1 MNKKLKLILL
11 SFLSIYLIGIFFID
25 NPVSTHAEKKIEDM
39 RKDFDKKKK
48 SSKKNKDKSKKKT
61 IKLNKLGDFQLD
73 GANVSPTKAVVKN
86 NKLSLFLDW
95 RNDNGYSDETS
106 FNGSGVTVSLSQNNQ
121 ELESNYSDLLE
132 NTNSQLYQ
140 KIKKNTSLEMDF
152 DYKLIDK
159 KSPVTVKLIPLEGEV
174 KEFTF
179 KLK

>member
-1 MNKKLKLILL
+1 MNKALKLFLV

-25 NPVSTHAEKKIEDM
+25 NSVSAHAEKKIEDM

-48 SSKKNKDKSKKKT
+48 SSKKYKDKVKKKT
-61 IKLNKLGDFQLD
+61 IQLKKFGDFQFE
-73 GANVSPTKAVVKN
+73 GANISPTKAVVKN
-86 NKLSLFLDW
+86 KNLSLFFDW
-95 RNDNGYSDETS
+95 RNDTGYSDESS
-106 FNGSGVTVSLSQNNQ
+106 FNGSGVAVSLSQNGQ
-121 ELESNYSDLLE
+121 ELESNYADLLE

-159 KSPVTVKLIPLEGEV
+159 KTPVTVKLTPLEGEV

-179 KLK
+179 NLK